1 VVAICQLVNF
11 PLESPTPSRIAILC
25 IEQDVLCQRLPLR
38 HTKHSE
44 FALVKHSLCLNLF
57 LPL

>member
-1 VVAICQLVNF
+1 LVNF

-25 IEQDVLCQRLPLR
+25 IEQDVLCQCLPLR

>member
-25 IEQDVLCQRLPLR
+25 IEQDVLCQCLPLR
-38 HTKHSE
+38 HTKHSK